1 MKNKINTILF
11 SGIILVLFALCLF
24 MPKAEY
30 SDTERRALKKMPT
43 LSVSSIFSG
52 DFMKNFEDYT
62 LDSFPFRD
70 SFRTIKALTSKYFF
84 SKKDNNGLYTDTD
97 GYISKKEYP
106 LREKSIENA
115 AKKFEDIYTKHFKDK
130 DFGTYLSIIPDKNY
144 FMDGDKL
151 TFDYDEFVKSFTE
164 KTEFLEYIDIFPLL
178 SKEDY
183 YKTDTHWKQENIV
196 DVAEKLAS
204 SMGTSL
210 ETDYKEN
217 TLDKDFY
224 GVFYGQAALPGES
237 GKITYL
243 TNSHTENAVV
253 YDFQNG
259 KEISVYDFEKGNG
272 KDPYELYLS
281 GPLSLITV
289 ENEKATSD
297 KELIL
302 FRDSFTSSLAPLLIS
317 GYKKI
322 ILVDIRYTSLQ
333 MLSKFVEFKEGSDVL
348 FIYSTLVLNNSE
360 EFK

>member
-1 MKNKINTILF
+1 MKNKINVILF
-11 SGIILVLFALCLF
+11 SAVILVLFALCLF

-30 SDTERRALKKMPT
+30 SDTERRALKKMPEIS
-43 LSVSSIFSG
+43 LSSIFSG
-52 DFMKNFEDYT
+52 SFMKSFEDYT

-70 SFRTIKALTSKYFF
+70 SFRRIKALTSKYAFR
-84 SKKDNNGLYTDTD
+84 KTDNNGIYTDKD
-97 GYISKKEYP
+97 GYISKKEFP
-106 LREKSIENA
+106 LRDESLDNA
-115 AKKFEDIYTKHFKDK
+115 AKKFQDIYEKCFKGK
-130 DFGTYLSIIPDKNY
+130 DFNTYLSIIPDKNY

-151 TFDYDEFVKSFTE
+151 TFDYDEFVTKMTD
-164 KTEFLEYIDIFPLL
+164 KTDFLKYIDIFPLL

-183 YKTDTHWKQENIV
+183 YKTDTHWKQENIT
-196 DVAEKLAS
+196 DVAEKLAA
-204 SMGTSL
+204 SMGVTL
-210 ETDYKEN
+210 EGNYKEN
-217 TLDKDFY
+217 ILEKDFY
-224 GVFYGQAALPGES
+224 GVFYGQSALPAES
-237 GKITYL
+237 ETITYL

-259 KEISVYDFEKGNG
+259 KEAFVYDIKKGNG

-302 FRDSFTSSLAPLLIS
+302 FRDSFSSSLAPLLIS

-322 ILVDIRYTSLQ
+322 ILVDIRYTSLD
-333 MLSKFVEFKEGSDVL
+333 MLSRFVEFKEGSDVL
-348 FIYSTLVLNNSE
+348 FLYSTLVLNNSE